1 MQTVKDHRPHGGDV
15 SNVRRGVKVTHE
27 LCPGSKGGLLDV
39 LLPSHD
45 HAPLVTNML
54 KLSAF
59 TDEISPDLDEQI
71 RVCRENGITHF
82 ELRGVNNLNVMDFN
96 AALRCEIRSRL
107 RDNGMGV
114 IAIGS
119 PIGKVKIN
127 DPWQPHFD
135 RFKLAVELAGYFEAP
150 FIRIFSYYPPLDREE
165 VLRRMAAKVEY
176 IRDHDVVLV
185 HENEKGIYGEKGRDC
200 VDLMES
206 INSPKLRTAFDFGN
220 FVQAGEKPGD
230 NWPMLK
236 PYTLHIHVKDARL
249 SDGGIVPAGKGDGD
263 IGPILKDAYDSGY
276 RGFLSLEPHLA
287 KGGQF
292 SGFSGPRLFTLAAES
307 LKELCNQYGV
317 PLGAPFA
324 AGAHGAH

>member
-1 MQTVKDHRPHGGDV
+1 
-15 SNVRRGVKVTHE
+15 
-27 LCPGSKGGLLDV
+27 
-39 LLPSHD
+39 
-45 HAPLVTNML
+45 ML

-59 TDEISPDLDEQI
+59 ADEISPDLDEQI

-82 ELRGVNNLNVMDFN
+82 ELRGGNNVNVMDFDD
-96 AALRCEIRSRL
+96 ALRAEIRSRL
-107 RDNGMGV
+107 KDNGMGV

-119 PIGKVKIN
+119 PIGKVKIT
-127 DPWQPHFD
+127 DPWTPHFD

-150 FIRIFSYYPPLDREE
+150 FIRIFSYYPPVEGGNIRKQREE
-165 VLRRMAAKVEY
+165 VLRRMGAKVDY
-176 IRDHDVVLV
+176 IGNHDVVLV

-200 VDLMES
+200 LDLMES
-206 INSPKLRTAFDFGN
+206 IKSPKLRTAFDFGN

-236 PYTLHIHVKDARL
+236 PYTLHIHVKDARM

-292 SGFSGPRLFTLAAES
+292 SGFSGPKLFTLAVES
-307 LKELCNQYGV
+307 LKELCNRYGV
-317 PLGAPFA
+317 PLGQPPPTRAHA
-324 AGAHGAH
+324 AH